1 MFYLFCLFSIL
12 LLSSALVVVSTKNA
26 MTAILALTGSMITL
40 AFFFFLLQAYFLA
53 AVQLIV
59 YTGAVMVL
67 FVMVIMIF
75 NNQDIKKQIL
85 ESKLS
90 IWFKVSSVAWLSG
103 LMSGIFFVSK
113 NSLHISLA
121 EDSIFSNLLKDMS
134 INGLSQI
141 LFTKYLL
148 AFELMGA
155 FLLMITVGVIS
166 IAKTKG
172 GTHE

>member
-12 LLSSALVVVSTKNA
+12 LLSSSLVVVSTKNA

-40 AFFFFLLQAYFLA
+40 AFLFFLLKAYFLG

-75 NNQDIKKQIL
+75 NNQNAKKQIL

-90 IWFKVSSVAWLSG
+90 IWFKVSSIAWLSG
-103 LMSGIFFVSK
+103 LMSGIFFISK

-121 EDSIFSNLLKDMS
+121 EDSVFAHLLTDMS

-148 AFELMGA
+148 AFEVMGA

-166 IAKTKG
+166 IAQTKG